1 MTTEKLISREE
12 IIKIIND
19 SILWRAV
26 KQTTMRKEHRQEG
39 YVLVPTNKFHWYAEV
54 TVNGVRNFGS
64 PNGYLMIEETATT
77 RKALAERINERI
89 AEIAEY
95 VDEHQPAPLRQGA
108 GYNYAN
114 LPTHGTEACRAEFNQ
129 LLAMFKAAKVGA

>member
-1 MTTEKLISREE
+1 
-12 IIKIIND
+12 
-19 SILWRAV
+19 
-26 KQTTMRKEHRQEG
+26 MRKQHSPEG
-39 YVLVPTNKFHWYAEV
+39 IVLVPTNKFHWYAEV

-77 RKALAERINERI
+77 RKALAERIAERI
-89 AEIAEY
+89 SEIAHY

-114 LPTHGTEACRAEFNQ
+114 IPTHGTDADRAEFNQ
-129 LLAMFKAAKVGA
+129 LLAMFKPTNTTGGN